1 MGVTQRQT
9 QQLQPRRLREWVP
22 GSSLL
27 QTSNFSFLQLPNS
40 KTNQPVK
47 MAMSK
52 IRQNYHEDCEALI
65 NKQINMEFYASYVY
79 LSMSSFFN
87 RDDQALHGFAEH
99 FKKESNE
106 ERGHGMKL
114 MEYQTKRGG
123 RVVFQDIAKPTTMD
137 WGSPLEAMEAALE
150 LEKTVNQSLLDIH
163 KVAGD
168 KGDGHLC
175 DFLESEYLSEQVEG
189 IKAVGDLITKMKR
202 AGDGLGLHIIDKEMG
217 SQFSKT
223 CNTKPQLAA
232 IRLTDWI

>member
-27 QTSNFSFLQLPNS
+27 QTSNFSFLQLPQLQD
-40 KTNQPVK
+40 QPTC
-47 MAMSK
+47 
-52 IRQNYHEDCEALI
+52 QD
-65 NKQINMEFYASYVY
+65 
-79 LSMSSFFN
+79 
-87 RDDQALHGFAEH
+87 
-99 FKKESNE
+99 
-106 ERGHGMKL
+106 
-114 MEYQTKRGG
+114 G

-217 SQFSKT
+217 S
-223 CNTKPQLAA
+223 
-232 IRLTDWI
+232 

>member
-87 RDDQALHGFAEH
+87 RDDQALHGFADH

-106 ERGHGMKL
+106 ERAHGMKL

-123 RVVFQDIAKPTTMD
+123 RVVFQDIAEPTTMD
-137 WGSPLEAMEAALE
+137 WVSPLEAMEAALE
-150 LEKTVNQSLLDIH
+150 REKTVNQSLLDMH
-163 KVAGD
+163 KAADGD
-168 KGDGHLC
+168 AHLC
-175 DFLESEYLSEQVEG
+175 DFLVASFLDEQVDA
-189 IKAVGDLITKMKR
+189 IKEISVWITKLKR
-202 AGDGLGLHIIDKEMG
+202 PGPGLGFHLIDKDISG
-217 SQFSKT
+217 
-223 CNTKPQLAA
+223 
-232 IRLTDWI
+232 

>member
-1 MGVTQRQT
+1 MGSNAKTDVAAAA
-9 QQLQPRRLREWVP
+9 RRLRERVP

-47 MAMSK
+47 MAVSK

-87 RDDQALHGFAEH
+87 RDDQALHGFADH

-106 ERGHGMKL
+106 ERAHGMKL
-114 MEYQTKRGG
+114 MEY
-123 RVVFQDIAKPTTMD
+123 
-137 WGSPLEAMEAALE
+137 
-150 LEKTVNQSLLDIH
+150 QSLLDIH

-217 SQFSKT
+217 S
-223 CNTKPQLAA
+223 
-232 IRLTDWI
+232 